1 MVSLDPNIL
10 SSIINPLLTEFHS
23 GDLPLSDL
31 QEAISPFLS
40 DAGADDEEMEDI
52 FRKLKESAANG
63 QGTKGSSSGGA
74 GEGDEEEEH
83 EGPGVLEKCVREMN
97 CSVGAQK
104 HLSFPAS
111 GSRARTRSPGGKKK
125 GRGGSSRTRGEVTT
139 KSSKG
144 GEVVGEEEGRE
155 TRSGTGSAGSSSP
168 QAQRQKQKGKQQEGQ
183 GQRGPEIVAISQ
195 TSRFHVDT
203 VETLSTDIDMKG
215 IQISVGDCL
224 LLEDAQLKLFSGVH
238 YGLLGRNG
246 VGKSTLLKVMGS
258 GQLIGFPTN
267 VRTLYVEQ
275 LDEGVEADKS
285 VVDIVLSA
293 DWKSVRCRQ
302 EAEILQKAL
311 EDGTPSRISTALYR
325 VQHQRLLDE
334 LDDARKIAIKRSGA
348 RGADARNKLNEVEDR
363 LRRFESGEIKVED
376 PRGTIHMLLDEIYA
390 HLNLYDA
397 DAAESKARK
406 ILKGLGFSLQWQN
419 GPLGQLSGG
428 WRIRVSLA
436 QALFVEPD
444 VLLLDEPTNH
454 LDIAAILW
462 LQNYLKS
469 LDSTTLVIVSH
480 DRAFL
485 NATIDEIIVFR
496 NRQLTYF
503 TGNYDEYIENT
514 EERRK
519 RDIRRKEA
527 LDKKKAHIEKSIQ
540 EGLRKAK
547 QSGDDKKLNMVASRK
562 KKLERFGL
570 DVNEK
575 GHRFKLNRDRVGH
588 FFSRRDQVEIDM
600 GDAALNWDIPE
611 PEPLRHQGALLQM
624 EDVSFSYNTT
634 QSPSTRSSPRPTS
647 PQAGRHLLNNVTL
660 NVEPGERIG
669 IVGANGEGK
678 STLTNLIMGHL
689 QPTLGTINH
698 HPQARI
704 GYFAQHHVEHL
715 HSLSTDSALTYF
727 QSLHPTTKEQDIR
740 AHLGKFGIGGDL
752 ILQPLSSLSGGQ
764 SVRVA
769 MAATVFEAPHFL
781 VLDEPTNHLDMDTI
795 EAMAEGLRE
804 FGGGVVV

>member
-1 MVSLDPNIL
+1 
-10 SSIINPLLTEFHS
+10 
-23 GDLPLSDL
+23 
-31 QEAISPFLS
+31 
-40 DAGADDEEMEDI
+40 
-52 FRKLKESAANG
+52 
-63 QGTKGSSSGGA
+63 
-74 GEGDEEEEH
+74 
-83 EGPGVLEKCVREMN
+83 
-97 CSVGAQK
+97 
-104 HLSFPAS
+104 
-111 GSRARTRSPGGKKK
+111 
-125 GRGGSSRTRGEVTT
+125 
-139 KSSKG
+139 
-144 GEVVGEEEGRE
+144 
-155 TRSGTGSAGSSSP
+155 
-168 QAQRQKQKGKQQEGQ
+168 
-183 GQRGPEIVAISQ
+183 
-195 TSRFHVDT
+195 
-203 VETLSTDIDMKG
+203 IDMKG
-215 IQISVGDCL
+215 IQLSVGDRV

-238 YGLLGRNG
+238 YGLVGRNG
-246 VGKSTLLKVMGS
+246 VGKSTLLKVMGY
-258 GQLIGFPTN
+258 GQLVGFPTN

-293 DWKSVRCRQ
+293 DRKSVRCRQ
-302 EAEILQKAL
+302 EAESTNLGIDNIPSAPLAFLLPLLSFQTKPHTNRASTLSLPVLQKAL

-376 PRGTIHMLLDEIYA
+376 PSGTIHILLDEIYA
-390 HLNLYDA
+390 HLNLYDV

-428 WRIRVSLA
+428 WRIRVALA

-444 VLLLDEPTNH
+444 VLLLDEPT
-454 LDIAAILW
+454 AILW

-485 NATIDEIIVFR
+485 NATIDEIVVFR
-496 NRQLTYF
+496 NRKLTYF
-503 TGNYDEYIENT
+503 TGNYDEYIEDT
-514 EERRK
+514 EEKRK

-575 GHRFKLNRDRVGH
+575 GHRFKLNRDRLGFHNSV
-588 FFSRRDQVEIDM
+588 RDLVEIDM

-634 QSPSTRSSPRPTS
+634 QSPLTTSSPRPTS
-647 PQAGRHLLNNVTL
+647 PRSGRHLLNNVTL
-660 NVEPGERIG
+660 NVEPGERI
-669 IVGANGEGK
+669 
-678 STLTNLIMGHL
+678 
-689 QPTLGTINH
+689 
-698 HPQARI
+698 
-704 GYFAQHHVEHL
+704 
-715 HSLSTDSALTYF
+715 
-727 QSLHPTTKEQDIR
+727 
-740 AHLGKFGIGGDL
+740 
-752 ILQPLSSLSGGQ
+752 
-764 SVRVA
+764 
-769 MAATVFEAPHFL
+769 
-781 VLDEPTNHLDMDTI
+781 
-795 EAMAEGLRE
+795 
-804 FGGGVVV
+804 